1 MASDDKKTKTILAP
15 KSEAAVK
22 KAAAEKKKDEVQPKD
37 KSALDANSS
46 KAEGGDK
53 AADTPS
59 SYSRGEGQ
67 KPVSQAYKDNW
78 NAIYARKKKKR

>member
-22 KAAAEKKKDEVQPKD
+22 KAAVEKKKDEVKPKD
-37 KSALDANSS
+37 KSALDADSS

-59 SYSRGEGQ
+59 NYTRGEGQ

-78 NAIYARKKKKR
+78 NAIYARKKKKQ

>member
-22 KAAAEKKKDEVQPKD
+22 KAVAEKKKDEVQPKD
-37 KSALDANSS
+37 KSPSNVDLT
-46 KAEGGDK
+46 KAEDSEQ

-59 SYSRGEGQ
+59 GYSRGEGQ
-67 KPVSQAYKDNW
+67 KPVSKAYKDNW